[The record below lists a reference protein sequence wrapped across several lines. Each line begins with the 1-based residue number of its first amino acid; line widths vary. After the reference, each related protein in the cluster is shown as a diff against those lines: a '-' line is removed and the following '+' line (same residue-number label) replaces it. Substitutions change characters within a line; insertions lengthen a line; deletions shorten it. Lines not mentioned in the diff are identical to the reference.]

1 MEVEELQNNIKSI
14 LTEKQ
19 VRYEIKK
26 MFGGLCFMVDSKM
39 CFGVYKPKNTEH
51 PKLIARVGEHFY
63 KSALEQP
70 FCSEF
75 DLTGRPMKGYVF
87 VTPDGF
93 DTDTELAY
101 WLNLCLA
108 FNPSAKASKKKRK

>member
-14 LTEKQ
+14 LTEKH
-19 VRYEIKK
+19 VRYEVKK

-39 CFGVYKPKNTEH
+39 CFVVYKPKNTQH

-63 KSALEQP
+63 ESALEQH

-75 DLTGRPMKGYVF
+75 DLTGRPMKGFVF
-87 VTPDGF
+87 VEKDGIDNSESLNF
-93 DTDTELAY
+93 WIEKCIEYIPLA
-101 WLNLCLA
+101 
-108 FNPSAKASKKKRK
+108 KKK